1 VVILPAEQMEPT
13 KAARWMRGAR
23 PSNDGR
29 FQIRGAR
36 PGRYVAV
43 WSFGSFE
50 LFGSFGPFAFGS
62 FALFGSFESF
72 VFGPFALFGSFES
85 FAFEPVRVRIVSR
98 PGAPPA
104 RCGR

>member
-1 VVILPAEQMEPT
+1 
-13 KAARWMRGAR
+13 MRGAR

-43 WSFGSFE
+43 WS
-50 LFGSFGPFAFGS
+50 
-62 FALFGSFESF
+62 FGSFESF